1 MPAPERLRALP
12 PPAPRSL
19 ADRAIDDVHFIR
31 GTMERAVS
39 FTAVPGW
46 GGVLM
51 GAVALFAAPLASR
64 AETTRGWLFVWIG
77 SACLAVLIG
86 ASNLAQK
93 ARANRESLLR
103 GPGWRF
109 AMSLAPAFFAG
120 ACLTWVLY
128 AAGHASALPGMW
140 LLLYGVGVTA
150 AGTFSIK
157 PVSLMGVSFMALGVL
172 AFVLSPTFGNTLMAL
187 GFGGLHV
194 LFGLW
199 IARHPHD

>member
-1 MPAPERLRALP
+1 MAL
-12 PPAPRSL
+12 
-19 ADRAIDDVHFIR
+19 
-31 GTMERAVS
+31 
-39 FTAVPGW
+39 
-46 GGVLM
+46 
-51 GAVALFAAPLASR
+51 
-64 AETTRGWLFVWIG
+64 
-77 SACLAVLIG
+77 LIG

-93 ARANRESLLR
+93 ARAQRESLLR

-157 PVSLMGVSFMALGVL
+157 PVSLMGLSFMALGVL

>member
-12 PPAPRSL
+12 PPPRSL

-51 GAVALFAAPLASR
+51 GAVALFAAPLAAR
-64 AETTRGWLFVWIG
+64 AETTRGWLYVWVG
-77 SACLAVLIG
+77 SAMLAVLIG
-86 ASNLAQK
+86 ASNLAQQ
-93 ARANRESLLR
+93 ARAQRESLLR

-120 ACLTWVLY
+120 AILTWVLY
-128 AAGHASALPGMW
+128 SSGHAGLLPGMW

-150 AGTFSIK
+150 AGTFSIR
-157 PVSLMGVSFMALGVL
+157 PVSLMGLSFMALGVL

-199 IARHPHD
+199 IARHRHE